1 MSNRGEGGLGAILSV
16 VALVAIGA
24 FMFWLNQQSNQVD
37 AERAAQAAAGVEAE
51 RDLSAGDILADPT
64 AVIGRHAVID
74 SIRVA
79 AGLGQA
85 VFSLALTDSVS
96 FPVLMASDAIQRLR
110 MANITLYGG
119 DVVYV
124 AGRIYPLNDSI
135 RGEWV
140 RQGAVNQGMGGSIPA
155 TPSFLLADSVVVH

>member
-24 FMFWLNQQSNQVD
+24 FMFWLNQQSDQVD
-37 AERAAQAAAGVEAE
+37 AERAAAAAAAVEGE
-51 RDLSAGDILADPT
+51 RNVTAGDILADPSGT
-64 AVIGRHAVID
+64 IGRHAVMD
-74 SIRVA
+74 SVRVA
-79 AGLGQA
+79 AGLGQGA
-85 VFSLALTDSVS
+85 FALALTDSVA

-119 DVVYV
+119 DIVYV
-124 AGRIYPLNDSI
+124 EGRIYPLNDSI

-140 RQGAVNQGMGGSIPA
+140 TRGAVDEGMRASIPT
-155 TPSFLLADSVVVH
+155 TPSFLLADSVVVY